1 VLIWVIG
8 LSQDLLER
16 IMQDKNRFDE
26 QGERHGYWVG
36 NKWIASY
43 IHGKLFGYSED
54 FNNFGKVIN
63 REYYVP

>member
-1 VLIWVIG
+1 
-8 LSQDLLER
+8 
-16 IMQDKNRFDE
+16 MQDKNRFDE